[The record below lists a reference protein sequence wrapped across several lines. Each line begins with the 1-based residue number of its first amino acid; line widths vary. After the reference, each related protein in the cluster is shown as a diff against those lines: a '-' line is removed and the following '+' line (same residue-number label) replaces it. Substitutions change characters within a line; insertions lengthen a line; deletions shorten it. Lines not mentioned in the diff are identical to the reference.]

1 MTRVSF
7 GVPVTLWVNV
17 EMVLDPCTEEDALEF
32 AQAAL
37 DEGYILEVD
46 GNKSSVWVE
55 DCLGGL
61 RIPGTVEI
69 QDHFEDAVGQHI
81 EGYIQVYNA
90 LPEEE

>member
-55 DCLGGL
+55 DCLFV
-61 RIPGTVEI
+61 PGEVVI
-69 QDHFEDAVGQHI
+69 QDHFEDAVGDHI